1 MADTAI
7 DAVEIKFTLSD
18 ASLDLAM
25 TSLHLG
31 DPDKK
36 RTIWFFDSVDS
47 MKCHPRLFRA
57 GIILR
62 LRRKKDG
69 PGESTLKLRPARAE
83 LLVGDFRA
91 GAGHFGERYSVEW
104 DWAHDQVLA
113 ASMDADVDR
122 EAADEMAHEPANDSF
137 SADQLRLLHEA
148 GKPPPHPFADIRA
161 VGPIAAKRWDDIGE
175 GPLATL
181 RAEHWTYGDD
191 RQFLELSLKVKD
203 LTTAEQCRDALL
215 DDLARRGLKPDP
227 AGMSKTETVLMDLL
241 IGPNH
246 AW

>member
-1 MADTAI
+1 MADIPT
-7 DAVEIKFTLSD
+7 DGVEIKCTLSD
-18 ASLDLAM
+18 TSLDSAM

-31 DPDKK
+31 DPDRK
-36 RTIWFFDSVDS
+36 REIWFFDSIDS
-47 MKCHPRLFRA
+47 TQPRPRLFHA

-83 LLVGDFRA
+83 LLIGDFRA
-91 GAGHFGERYSVEW
+91 GADHFGERYSVEW
-104 DWAHDQVLA
+104 DWAHEKVLA
-113 ASMDADVDR
+113 ASMDADVDGN
-122 EAADEMAHEPANDSF
+122 AADEMVHEPTADRF
-137 SADQLRLLHEA
+137 SGEQLRLLHEA
-148 GKPPPHPFADIRA
+148 GTPPSHPFADIRA
-161 VGPIAAKRWDDIGE
+161 VGPIASKRWDDVGE

-181 RAEHWTYGDD
+181 RAEHWTYGGDKK
-191 RQFLELSLKVKD
+191 FLELSLKVKD
-203 LTTAEQCRDALL
+203 LAAAAQSREALL